1 MWRPVLNTFSFAV
14 DDVQEEDTRLTQ
26 EEEEE
31 FGFCVLMR
39 NLDRNKTVFIY
50 ISQSLLYVGP
60 TVDLFIIDQPTT
72 TNHWIKSF
80 ICSGPLFLRG
90 RNPHKSGYEEEG
102 NSFQSTVWWY
112 QNNNKYFLLLLL
124 PLWLFNSGGG
134 DTAAVAFKLWDI
146 LIFLRK

>member
-1 MWRPVLNTFSFAV
+1 MWRPVLNTFSFAVVV

-31 FGFCVLMR
+31 FRFCVLMR

-72 TNHWIKSF
+72 TYH
-80 ICSGPLFLRG
+80 
-90 RNPHKSGYEEEG
+90 
-102 NSFQSTVWWY
+102 
-112 QNNNKYFLLLLL
+112 
-124 PLWLFNSGGG
+124 
-134 DTAAVAFKLWDI
+134 
-146 LIFLRK
+146 

>member
-1 MWRPVLNTFSFAV
+1 MWRPVLNTFSFAVVV

-72 TNHWIKSF
+72 TNH
-80 ICSGPLFLRG
+80 
-90 RNPHKSGYEEEG
+90 
-102 NSFQSTVWWY
+102 
-112 QNNNKYFLLLLL
+112 
-124 PLWLFNSGGG
+124 
-134 DTAAVAFKLWDI
+134 
-146 LIFLRK
+146 